1 MNQKEVP
8 IHVPRATT
16 LPSVLPLGL
25 LPANDREK
33 VRWWAPILAVGMLLG
48 WPLRRLGVSI
58 HFKQYV
64 GTMSNRRYMHLTW
77 SWPCKTKKED

>member
-16 LPSVLPLGL
+16 LPSVLPPGL

-33 VRWWAPILAVGMLLG
+33 VRWWAPILAVGT
-48 WPLRRLGVSI
+48 LRKVVRASRIIV
-58 HFKQYV
+58 FPPRPQ
-64 GTMSNRRYMHLTW
+64 
-77 SWPCKTKKED
+77 